1 MKINIAIDG
10 PSAAGKSTIAKLL
23 AKKLNY
29 SHLDTGAMYRCVGY
43 QASRSNIDTN
53 DAAALAK
60 MIDGMEIDFDSKGN
74 VYINGEDVSSAIR
87 QNQVSMLASS
97 VSVHPEVRERLVA
110 MQQKIAENKGYIMDG
125 RDIGTV
131 VLPQAELK
139 VFMIASVEARAQ
151 RRYQEYISK
160 GIEADYKEIYD
171 DIEKRD
177 YQDIHRSVSP
187 LKKADDAL
195 ELDTSDMTVEEV
207 EEAIEKMIDSIKMQG
222 GVVD

>member
-43 QASRSNIDTN
+43 QANRSNIDTN
-53 DAAALAK
+53 DASALAK

-110 MQQKIAENKGYIMDG
+110 MQRKIAENKGYIMDG

-207 EEAIEKMIDSIKMQG
+207 EEAIEKMIDSIKM
-222 GVVD
+222 

>member
-1 MKINIAIDG
+1 M
-10 PSAAGKSTIAKLL
+10 AGIL
-23 AKKLNY
+23 A
-29 SHLDTGAMYRCVGY
+29 R
-43 QASRSNIDTN
+43 
-53 DAAALAK
+53 
-60 MIDGMEIDFDSKGN
+60 
-74 VYINGEDVSSAIR
+74 
-87 QNQVSMLASS
+87 
-97 VSVHPEVRERLVA
+97 
-110 MQQKIAENKGYIMDG
+110 
-125 RDIGTV
+125 V

-207 EEAIEKMIDSIKMQG
+207 EEAIEKMLIQLKCKEVLSIE
-222 GVVD
+222 

>member
-43 QASRSNIDTN
+43 QANRSNIDTN

-110 MQQKIAENKGYIMDG
+110 MQRKIAENKGYIMDG

-139 VFMIASVEARAQ
+139 VFMIASVDARAQ

-207 EEAIEKMIDSIKMQG
+207 EEAIEKMIDSIKM
-222 GVVD
+222 

>member
-43 QASRSNIDTN
+43 QANRSNIDTN

-97 VSVHPEVRERLVA
+97 VSVYPEVRERLVA

-139 VFMIASVEARAQ
+139 VFMIASVDARAQ

-207 EEAIEKMIDSIKMQG
+207 EEAIEKMIDSIKM
-222 GVVD
+222 

>member
-43 QASRSNIDTN
+43 QANRSNIDTN

-97 VSVHPEVRERLVA
+97 VSVHPEVRERLVV

-207 EEAIEKMIDSIKMQG
+207 EEAIEKMIDSIKM
-222 GVVD
+222 

>member
-43 QASRSNIDTN
+43 QANRSNIDTN

-60 MIDGMEIDFDSKGN
+60 MIDRMEIDFDSKGN

-207 EEAIEKMIDSIKMQG
+207 EEAIEKMIDSIKM
-222 GVVD
+222 

>member
-1 MKINIAIDG
+1 
-10 PSAAGKSTIAKLL
+10 
-23 AKKLNY
+23 
-29 SHLDTGAMYRCVGY
+29 
-43 QASRSNIDTN
+43 
-53 DAAALAK
+53 

-207 EEAIEKMIDSIKMQG
+207 EEAIEKMIDSIKM
-222 GVVD
+222 

>member
-43 QASRSNIDTN
+43 QANRSNIDTN

-110 MQQKIAENKGYIMDG
+110 MQRKIAENKGYILDG

-207 EEAIEKMIDSIKMQG
+207 EEAIEKMIDSIKM
-222 GVVD
+222 

>member
-43 QASRSNIDTN
+43 QANRSNIDTN

-60 MIDGMEIDFDSKGN
+60 MIDGMKIDFDSKGN

-131 VLPQAELK
+131 VLPNAELK

-207 EEAIEKMIDSIKMQG
+207 EEAIEKMIDSIKM
-222 GVVD
+222 

>member
-1 MKINIAIDG
+1 
-10 PSAAGKSTIAKLL
+10 
-23 AKKLNY
+23 
-29 SHLDTGAMYRCVGY
+29 
-43 QASRSNIDTN
+43 
-53 DAAALAK
+53 
-60 MIDGMEIDFDSKGN
+60 
-74 VYINGEDVSSAIR
+74 
-87 QNQVSMLASS
+87 
-97 VSVHPEVRERLVA
+97 
-110 MQQKIAENKGYIMDG
+110 MDG

-207 EEAIEKMIDSIKMQG
+207 EEVIEKMIDSIKM
-222 GVVD
+222 

>member
-43 QASRSNIDTN
+43 QANRSNIDTN
-53 DAAALAK
+53 DASALAK

-110 MQQKIAENKGYIMDG
+110 MQRKIAENKGYIMDG

-207 EEAIEKMIDSIKMQG
+207 EEAIEKMIDSIKL
-222 GVVD
+222 

>member
-43 QASRSNIDTN
+43 QANRSNIDTN

-207 EEAIEKMIDSIKMQG
+207 EEAIEKMIDSIKM
-222 GVVD
+222 

>member
-1 MKINIAIDG
+1 MKINIVIDG

-43 QASRSNIDTN
+43 QANRSNIDTN

-110 MQQKIAENKGYIMDG
+110 MQRKIAENKGYIMDG

-207 EEAIEKMIDSIKMQG
+207 EEAIEKMIDSIKM
-222 GVVD
+222 

>member
-43 QASRSNIDTN
+43 QANRSNIDTN

-60 MIDGMEIDFDSKGN
+60 MIDGMKIDFDSKGN

-131 VLPQAELK
+131 VLPHAELK

-207 EEAIEKMIDSIKMQG
+207 EEAIEKMIDSIKM
-222 GVVD
+222 

>member
-1 MKINIAIDG
+1 
-10 PSAAGKSTIAKLL
+10 
-23 AKKLNY
+23 
-29 SHLDTGAMYRCVGY
+29 
-43 QASRSNIDTN
+43 
-53 DAAALAK
+53 
-60 MIDGMEIDFDSKGN
+60 
-74 VYINGEDVSSAIR
+74 
-87 QNQVSMLASS
+87 
-97 VSVHPEVRERLVA
+97 
-110 MQQKIAENKGYIMDG
+110 MQRKIAENKGYIMDG

-195 ELDTSDMTVEEV
+195 ELDTSDMTVAEV
-207 EEAIEKMIDSIKMQG
+207 EEAIEKMIDSIKM
-222 GVVD
+222 

>member
-43 QASRSNIDTN
+43 QANRSNIDTN

-60 MIDGMEIDFDSKGN
+60 MIDEMEIDFDSKGN

-207 EEAIEKMIDSIKMQG
+207 EEAIEKMIDSIKM
-222 GVVD
+222 

>member
-207 EEAIEKMIDSIKMQG
+207 EEAIEKMIDSIKM
-222 GVVD
+222 

>member
-43 QASRSNIDTN
+43 QANRSNIDTN

-110 MQQKIAENKGYIMDG
+110 MQRKIAENKGYIMDG

-160 GIEADYKEIYD
+160 GIEADYKEISD

-207 EEAIEKMIDSIKMQG
+207 EEAIEKMIDSIKM
-222 GVVD
+222 

>member
-1 MKINIAIDG
+1 
-10 PSAAGKSTIAKLL
+10 
-23 AKKLNY
+23 
-29 SHLDTGAMYRCVGY
+29 
-43 QASRSNIDTN
+43 
-53 DAAALAK
+53 
-60 MIDGMEIDFDSKGN
+60 
-74 VYINGEDVSSAIR
+74 
-87 QNQVSMLASS
+87 
-97 VSVHPEVRERLVA
+97 
-110 MQQKIAENKGYIMDG
+110 MDG

-207 EEAIEKMIDSIKMQG
+207 EEAIEKMIDSIKM
-222 GVVD
+222 